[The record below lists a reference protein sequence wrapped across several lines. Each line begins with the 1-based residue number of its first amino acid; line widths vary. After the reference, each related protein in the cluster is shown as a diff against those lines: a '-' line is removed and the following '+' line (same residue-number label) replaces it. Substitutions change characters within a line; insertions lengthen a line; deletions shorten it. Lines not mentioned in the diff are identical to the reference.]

1 MAVDLLDLITSGNN
15 AEVLSNELR
24 ERIHVETPLE
34 ENIRK
39 ASSKNELILLIG
51 QPGDGKT
58 MLLEWML
65 REGLIEE
72 ERIKRDFS
80 DSSAQ
85 DFQTETLVPAIK
97 EIRQNS
103 SLEDGALA
111 IAINEGPLWRMV
123 MSLRDS
129 DPDLNDLCEY
139 VTEDW
144 TWEGDSRKQ
153 EGLEVIRMDRR
164 NILLGEI
171 PDKLYSRFV
180 EIESEFS
187 AGSSLWKSQCDL
199 LNSQKNAILEH
210 LKQCGKD
217 TISNATMREL
227 SEHLAWVVAGWR
239 YPEEVNPKDIQFNP
253 LSRSLPDGK
262 TGYWYG
268 NDLNIQVPGI
278 TRQPLLHKQMA
289 DSSLPGSTPMTSD
302 ALIAGYN
309 AIQKS
314 VDFNLADALRNKSL
328 EQTPPSPED
337 WWWGLSGEGTSK
349 ENWYELVDD
358 EEVVFE
364 LNGVF
369 GVEDEEKLWLF
380 TKENLEAK
388 FTLQVLA
395 RRHIDAEDIVVD
407 KLQRIGSINP
417 GPSDYCLSVGTED
430 DIKKSDR
437 RNRLLID
444 RNEWNE
450 IKSASSDIS
459 PPLKS
464 KILRW
469 YNNKSTNASKFVKK
483 ILLHRTNESQAVSM
497 RWQSGKFK
505 SKK

>member
-1 MAVDLLDLITSGNN
+1 
-15 AEVLSNELR
+15 
-24 ERIHVETPLE
+24 
-34 ENIRK
+34 
-39 ASSKNELILLIG
+39 
-51 QPGDGKT
+51 
-58 MLLEWML
+58 
-65 REGLIEE
+65 
-72 ERIKRDFS
+72 
-80 DSSAQ
+80 
-85 DFQTETLVPAIK
+85 
-97 EIRQNS
+97 
-103 SLEDGALA
+103 
-111 IAINEGPLWRMV
+111 
-123 MSLRDS
+123 
-129 DPDLNDLCEY
+129 
-139 VTEDW
+139 
-144 TWEGDSRKQ
+144 
-153 EGLEVIRMDRR
+153 
-164 NILLGEI
+164 
-171 PDKLYSRFV
+171 
-180 EIESEFS
+180 
-187 AGSSLWKSQCDL
+187 
-199 LNSQKNAILEH
+199 
-210 LKQCGKD
+210 
-217 TISNATMREL
+217 
-227 SEHLAWVVAGWR
+227 
-239 YPEEVNPKDIQFNP
+239 
-253 LSRSLPDGK
+253 
-262 TGYWYG
+262 
-268 NDLNIQVPGI
+268 
-278 TRQPLLHKQMA
+278 MA